1 MVDDSVERG
10 GGGGGI
16 QGQALTR
23 GDVQDTVIAV
33 DVPWM
38 CRVVSVCHGSTFWA
52 TSSLPP
58 GSSS

>member
-1 MVDDSVERG
+1 MVDDNVEG
-10 GGGGGI
+10 GGGSGI
-16 QGQALTR
+16 QGQALIR

-33 DVPWM
+33 DVPLM